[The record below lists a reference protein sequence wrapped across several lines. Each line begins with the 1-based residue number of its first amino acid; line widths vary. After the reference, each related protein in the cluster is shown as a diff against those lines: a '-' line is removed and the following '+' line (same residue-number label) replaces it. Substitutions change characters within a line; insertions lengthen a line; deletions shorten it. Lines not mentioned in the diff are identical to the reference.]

1 MIDLEK
7 VIADG
12 FNKDDPE
19 HEWNDQRVHI
29 SDLAVGLD
37 DKSDRKCRRQLW
49 LRYNNYHKKNK
60 NNGTKLMFKQGNNL
74 HEILAD
80 LIKKGLPDNWE
91 VVGVEKQ
98 ISIDFITG
106 RYDCQIINKTTG
118 KKYIIDFKTVR
129 GAAFNYLNKPKGS
142 HILQVQSY
150 MLAENADGGFVIY
163 ADREGQNFVKQF
175 EVKRNDEKVKKSKS
189 PKVETP
195 PLKKPKIPKI
205 FNSILIHKK
214 SIISLIKK
222 YEKHSN
228 ELLKLKSLYTLHLSN
243 KNLYNISEIPK
254 KTTNEIDTMNHSS
267 SVIDSVKDDSI
278 NNISNN
284 NNNNNNNNNK
294 KDLLNESENRKNN
307 YETNQNES
315 NSSSINKQNNSSIQG
330 GNNKSKNSY
339 VIKNYEKSIKTP
351 KKQKQNKTISPI
363 NKSEVKQKEL
373 QRRLEQSHKQ
383 LMSLRK
389 QNTQLIQDNKKWKS
403 LTERYE
409 NSFGIVSVNSISTNK
424 TNVNNN
430 NNNESKSMNKTNSRN
445 TTQNK
450 NGTTKNDSLLFH
462 KIIFED
468 NDNVDEEENK
478 EEDIIREED
487 IDGEEEYIE
496 KEEEENINEEKEEEN
511 KEEK

>member
-37 DKSDRKCRRQLW
+37 DKSDRKCRLQLW

-175 EVKRNDEKVKKSKS
+175 EVKRNDEKVKKSIEIAKNITYSEIAPKILS
-189 PKVETP
+189 PK
-195 PLKKPKIPKI
+195 IRI
-205 FNSILIHKK
+205 
-214 SIISLIKK
+214 
-222 YEKHSN
+222 N
-228 ELLKLKSLYTLHLSN
+228 EN
-243 KNLYNISEIPK
+243 KG
-254 KTTNEIDTMNHSS
+254 
-267 SVIDSVKDDSI
+267 
-278 NNISNN
+278 
-284 NNNNNNNNNK
+284 
-294 KDLLNESENRKNN
+294 
-307 YETNQNES
+307 
-315 NSSSINKQNNSSIQG
+315 NNSVVADLRWQCKYCDFRGVSCEGSIPEE
-330 GNNKSKNSY
+330 Y
-339 VIKNYEKSIKTP
+339 
-351 KKQKQNKTISPI
+351 
-363 NKSEVKQKEL
+363 
-373 QRRLEQSHKQ
+373 
-383 LMSLRK
+383 
-389 QNTQLIQDNKKWKS
+389 
-403 LTERYE
+403 
-409 NSFGIVSVNSISTNK
+409 
-424 TNVNNN
+424 
-430 NNNESKSMNKTNSRN
+430 
-445 TTQNK
+445 
-450 NGTTKNDSLLFH
+450 
-462 KIIFED
+462 ED
-468 NDNVDEEENK
+468 NLGKVVGHLDSEGNFIEKIEGIK
-478 EEDIIREED
+478 
-487 IDGEEEYIE
+487 EYI
-496 KEEEENINEEKEEEN
+496 KEVI
-511 KEEK
+511 